1 MSISNKKNLKK
12 EEAIK
17 SLDKGLE
24 DIFERLV
31 AEYQYHCILRYG
43 RPFVS
48 YAILADLVNGGWRPS
63 HEEFLNPET
72 LLDDYKPK
80 E

>member
-1 MSISNKKNLKK
+1 MSDSKK
-12 EEAIK
+12 ENPKKDEAKK
-17 SLDKGLE
+17 SLNEGLE

-31 AEYQYHCILRYG
+31 AEYQYHCIVRYG

-48 YAILADLVNGGWRPS
+48 YAVLSDLVNGGWRPT
-63 HEEFLNPET
+63 HESFLNPET
-72 LLDDYKPK
+72 LLEDYKYK

>member
-1 MSISNKKNLKK
+1 MSITTKKNPKK
-12 EEAIK
+12 DEAKK

-24 DIFERLV
+24 DIFERFV
-31 AEYQYHCILRYG
+31 AEYQYHCIVRYG

-48 YAILADLVNGGWRPS
+48 YAILADLVNAGWRPT
-63 HEEFLNPET
+63 HEQFLNPET
-72 LLDDYKPK
+72 LLDDYKYK